1 MRRPASHPP
10 KLPPPAKERGPDRYA
25 DFCLN
30 PHDVYYAFN
39 FNKAFVSMAL
49 ELGGRLRNV

>member
-1 MRRPASHPP
+1 MRWPASHPP

-30 PHDVYYAFN
+30 PHDVYYAFS